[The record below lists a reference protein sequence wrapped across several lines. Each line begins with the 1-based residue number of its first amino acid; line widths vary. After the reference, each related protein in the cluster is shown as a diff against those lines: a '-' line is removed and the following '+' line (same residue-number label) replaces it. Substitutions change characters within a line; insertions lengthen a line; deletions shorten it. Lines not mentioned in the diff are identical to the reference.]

1 MGKILSK
8 ARQLRF
14 EYQVKAGRTVT
25 AQEVAKELGIH
36 KNTMSQIERG
46 QTEGIAF
53 DTLAKL
59 CAFYGVEVGAIL
71 QYVGD
76 EIQKNGKPEQLTFA

>member
-14 EYQVKAGRTVT
+14 EYQVKKGRTVT

-36 KNTMSQIERG
+36 KNTMSRIEQG
-46 QTEGIAF
+46 KTEGIDF

-59 CAFYGVEVGAIL
+59 CAFYSVEVGAIL

-76 EIQKNGKPEQLTFA
+76 ETQKNGKPEQLAFA